1 MNLDVTVHLDHP
13 DTPIEAGQDV
23 RGRVEIRSDTGTEVR
38 GVTLEVAWRTEGS
51 GNRTSGTTA
60 ELDLLAE
67 PTRLRRGESRPLPFR
82 FEAPPGPLS
91 YDGRHLRVINFLRAS
106 ADVAWARDP
115 SVEVTYELRPSRKQG
130 AGFQGPML
138 QIGAVAPGPTRI
150 RAKPK
155 PAEFLFAAAAALL
168 GVGATVAATRVGVST
183 PVLVGIVV
191 AAALGLAAALV
202 VPFRSRIAER
212 RLGRVELVLD
222 ETVVIP
228 GDTIRAALS
237 FEPRADV
244 RIQGATAALRGRERV
259 VRGHGKNQSVRQHSF
274 SHVSAPLAEEMPAAA
289 GRRVT
294 LWAPLPVAPGCPC
307 SFRARDNRLDWEVEV
322 RIAVAGWPDWV
333 AVQPVV
339 IVPARVAVAAARG

>member
-1 MNLDVTVHLDHP
+1 MNLDVSVHLDHP
-13 DTPIEAGQDV
+13 DAPIEAGQDV
-23 RGRVEIRSDTGTEVR
+23 CGRVELRSDTGIEVR

-51 GNRTSGTTA
+51 GNRTSGSTA

-67 PTRLRRGESRPLPFR
+67 PTRLRRGESRPIPFR

-91 YDGRHLRVINFLRAS
+91 YGGRHLRVTNFLRAS

-115 SVEVTYELRPSRKQG
+115 TAEVTYELRPSRKQVT
-130 AGFQGPML
+130 GFQGPML
-138 QIGAVAPGPTRI
+138 QIGAVSPGPTRI

-155 PAEFLFAAAAALL
+155 PAEFLIVAAAALL
-168 GVGATVAATRVGVST
+168 AVGATATATTFGASS
-183 PVLVGIVV
+183 PILMGIVV
-191 AAALGLAAALV
+191 AAVLLLAAAVV

-222 ETVVIP
+222 DTVVIP
-228 GDTIRAALS
+228 GDTIRAALR

-244 RIQGATAALRGRERV
+244 RIQGATATLRGRERV
-259 VRGHGKNQSVRQHSF
+259 VRGHGKHRSVRQHSF
-274 SHVSAPLAEEMPAAA
+274 SHAKAPLSEEMPAAA

-333 AVQPVV
+333 AVQPIV
-339 IVPARVAVAAARG
+339 IVPARVAGAVAGG